1 MKKLIIIFF
10 LITIPLFGQNKEYR
24 KATDFYNSE
33 QFYQANFILEKL
45 LNKEYGDLDEKMEFQ
60 ILYMNAGCVFSFN
73 EYNKA
78 LLKYNELIDFVK
90 KSKNI
95 FANISDKEKSIVDIE
110 KLITDTKLKI
120 PGLIDSLSIS
130 NETLESSSEIK
141 TQSDENEIGEIPIEA
156 TDNKTVTLTVSGTG
170 KTIEDAKLNALRSAI
185 EQAFGAFISSKTE
198 ILNDKLVK
206 DEIVS
211 ISNGNVQKYDLVS
224 QAEVPNIGYA
234 ITLSATVSI
243 TKLTS
248 FAESKGVVVEFKGG
262 MFGLKIKLQKL
273 NEDSEFIAVKNL
285 LSQTFEMLENSID
298 YSINVTEPKLVPNN
312 LYSVGIEVIEKKN
325 LNYDNCM
332 SYLIQTLNKIA
343 LDDSEANEITK
354 NGKDLGYL
362 WIDGQ
367 YLKFRNEKSIN
378 ALFNFSVICSMLASN
393 TFCIKNN
400 FGVVKIPTGY
410 KARIFSSY
418 VTDNPYIVGANPGS
432 IKKIN
437 FGKEL
442 IKTPDEVYINGVSF
456 IQYVKKNGFH
466 IDKLMGESFIDN
478 YYNTIMRKNKFL
490 QIVHYF
496 NYSIDDKRYTRD
508 KEYGDNLYYKLNY
521 NLSDIEKIESFQIV
535 KIPFVEM
542 ILKRE
547 LFRSN

>member
-10 LITIPLFGQNKEYR
+10 LTTFPLFGQNKEFR
-24 KATDFYNSE
+24 KATNFYNSE

-95 FANISDKEKSIVDIE
+95 FPNISDKEKSIVDIE
-110 KLITDTKLKI
+110 KLITNTKLKI
-120 PGLIDSLSIS
+120 PSLIDSLSIS
-130 NETLESSSEIK
+130 NKTLESSSEIK
-141 TQSDENEIGEIPIEA
+141 TLSDENEIRETPIEA

-198 ILNDKLVK
+198 ILNDQLIK

-211 ISNGNVQKYDLVS
+211 VANGNVQKYNLVS

-243 TKLTS
+243 SKLTS

-262 MFGLKIKLQKL
+262 MFGLKIKLQRL

-298 YSINVTEPKLVPNN
+298 YSINVTEPKLVTNN
-312 LYSVGIEVIEKKN
+312 LYSLGIEVIEKKN
-325 LNYDNCM
+325 INYDNCM
-332 SYLIQTLNKIA
+332 NYLIKTLNN
-343 LDDSEANEITK
+343 LSLNDNDANEITK
-354 NGKDLGYL
+354 NGKDLCYL

-367 YLKFRNEKSIN
+367 FLRFRNDKSIN

-393 TFCIKNN
+393 CTR
-400 FGVVKIPTGY
+400 G
-410 KARIFSSY
+410 
-418 VTDNPYIVGANPGS
+418 
-432 IKKIN
+432 
-437 FGKEL
+437 
-442 IKTPDEVYINGVSF
+442 
-456 IQYVKKNGFH
+456 
-466 IDKLMGESFIDN
+466 
-478 YYNTIMRKNKFL
+478 L
-490 QIVHYF
+490 QCQHFYWQ
-496 NYSIDDKRYTRD
+496 RM
-508 KEYGDNLYYKLNY
+508 L
-521 NLSDIEKIESFQIV
+521 
-535 KIPFVEM
+535 
-542 ILKRE
+542 
-547 LFRSN
+547 